1 MLHKLTIS
9 ELKPGMYIAE
19 VVEQTGNLKVKSQG
33 LVRTKQAIAALSNQG
48 VKAVMVDYD
57 KSEIEVETPVAEE
70 IEPAEKS
77 LKPKVSF
84 DNEIGKA
91 TKLYNKAKEIQ
102 EKAFQDM
109 KAGREID
116 TGAMK
121 DVADGFIDSVFRNP
135 DALACM
141 TRMRDKDAYL
151 MEHSVNVS
159 IIMTI
164 FARYLG
170 FDQQLIHELATG
182 ALLHDLGKIGVPDPV
197 LNKPGRLT
205 DDEMVEMRSHVTLG
219 YDVLKRSGD
228 LSEVALNVVGDHHER
243 LDGTG
248 YPNGKTAEQ
257 LSKYA
262 RMIAIVDTYDAI
274 TATRCYQTARTPI
287 TAFKILRAESGTA
300 FDGDLVAEFI
310 ACMGIHPVGTLVKMK
325 SNKLGFVV
333 ESNYVN
339 PLAPKVKVFYS
350 IVNKGYIPPKLVDL
364 SASGVQDEI
373 EKSVKP
379 EDFRIDML
387 KFFREVLVP

>member
-1 MLHKLTIS
+1 MLQKLTLA
-9 ELKPGMYIAE
+9 ELKPGMYVAE
-19 VVEQTGNLKVKSQG
+19 VVEQSGNLKVKSRG
-33 LVRTKQAIAALSNQG
+33 LVRTDKAIETLKKQG
-48 VKAVMVDYD
+48 VQAVMVDFD
-57 KSEIEVETPVAEE
+57 KSDLGSEQA
-70 IEPAEKS
+70 PAETEEPQTSS

-91 TKLYNKAKEIQ
+91 TKLYDKAKEIQ
-102 EKAFQDM
+102 EKAFEDM

-170 FDQQLIHELATG
+170 FDQDLIHELATG

-228 LSEVALNVVGDHHER
+228 LSDVSLEVVRDHHER
-243 LDGTG
+243 LDGNG
-248 YPNGKTAEQ
+248 YPDGKTAEA

-287 TAFKILRAESGTA
+287 TAFKILRAESGTS
-300 FDGDLVAEFI
+300 FDGDLVTEFI

-339 PLAPKVKVFYS
+339 PLSPKVKLFYS
-350 IVNKGYIPPKLVDL
+350 ITNKGYIPPKLIDL
-364 SASGVQDEI
+364 AASGVTDEI
-373 EKSVKP
+373 DKSVKP
-379 EDFRIDML
+379 EEFRIDML
-387 KFFREVLVP
+387 KFFKDVLVP